1 MAGYLSDKCA
11 MEDAANNLYC
21 SINIKLRAD
30 VPAWI
35 RTMGTLP
42 RHNEVKPSSRMIA
55 QNTFHAFRLCSILL
69 GLQVPQHGTIDPRTW
84 RMSLTR
90 STGATAVLAKIPASV
105 PATAS
110 LTARVPAI
118 EGGVCGIGVDDIL
131 HVPGR
136 ELIAENLRHMPWQR
150 SKIKDPIRPPA
161 TRSNGGQTILTREIA
176 STRQDR
182 SCLIDQS
189 LAFMQM
195 QK

>member
-150 SKIKDPIRPPA
+150 SKI
-161 TRSNGGQTILTREIA
+161 RSTKRSSGGQTILTRDA
-176 STRQDR
+176 TPPARAPATRYYATVR
-182 SCLIDQS
+182 V
-189 LAFMQM
+189 
-195 QK
+195 

>member
-69 GLQVPQHGTIDPRTW
+69 GRQVPQHGTIDPRTW

-136 ELIAENLRHMPWQR
+136 ELIAENLRHAMA
-150 SKIKDPIRPPA
+150 KIKDPIHQTLERRPDDFD
-161 TRSNGGQTILTREIA
+161 TRRDAAGARARHKILCY
-176 STRQDR
+176 STRVR
-182 SCLIDQS
+182 V
-189 LAFMQM
+189 
-195 QK
+195 